1 MCWALLWPIQV
12 SFQVQVGP
20 KMGVF
25 WSKIAKMKGCHIDQK
40 NQPGNWIM
48 GQNTLQAIGK
58 DVLGTYTPHP
68 GDFPCPGG
76 SKNGCFLVELTGCHI
91 EQKIQPGN
99 WIMGPNTP
107 QAMGIV
113 MLGKC
118 CTRFSGRL
126 SVYFEVYVVCG
137 NVTQWTAIPIL
148 MVVDPTLHLR
158 KEARALIIGFS
169 CLGGG

>member
-40 NQPGNWIM
+40 SQPGNWIM

-91 EQKIQPGN
+91 EQNNQPGN

-137 NVTQWTAIPIL
+137 NVTQ
-148 MVVDPTLHLR
+148 
-158 KEARALIIGFS
+158 
-169 CLGGG
+169 